1 MKVTFTKVDA
11 KRYRLAIEREH
22 GPELVPR
29 FAPGY
34 DDLMPH
40 DLAHYVVEE
49 QFEIELGVFGQLA
62 AGGRGIFKPAP
73 SDDSVRYQRTAQ
85 RIATIGRDDMA
96 RSEQLVVLAMSE
108 WERSIGRVKH
118 QPRDFIGEVEPDQL
132 QATIRRLS
140 AEARRW
146 QALQYGASLTF
157 EWPKRLTFDAAKS
170 HRGRRP
176 SQRTASE
183 RRAPASVRR

>member
-1 MKVTFTKVDA
+1 MRVTFTKVDG

-22 GPELVPR
+22 GPDLVPR

-62 AGGRGIFKPAP
+62 AGGRGIFNPAP
-73 SDDSVRYQRTAQ
+73 SDDSVRYQRTSA

-96 RSEQLVVLAMSE
+96 RSEQLVVLAVAE
-108 WERSIGRVKH
+108 WERSIGREKH
-118 QPRDFIGEVEPDQL
+118 QRRDFLGEVEPEQL
-132 QATIRRLS
+132 QATIRRLG

-146 QALQYGASLTF
+146 RALQYGASLTF
-157 EWPKRLTFDAAKS
+157 EWPKTLTFDAAKS
-170 HRGRRP
+170 HRGRRR
-176 SQRTASE
+176 SQRTVSE